1 MVFIDSS
8 IKLKSDEYLSITCL
22 DQVKYVVEFARAL
35 AATKGVYRVDL
46 LTRQISSPEVDW
58 SYGEPVEMLTTRS
71 DDADSSGDSS
81 GAYIIRLPCG
91 PRERCIKLHIM
102 FPVLRQIKF

>member
-1 MVFIDSS
+1 MVE
-8 IKLKSDEYLSITCL
+8 L
-22 DQVKYVVEFARAL
+22 ARAL

-58 SYGEPVEMLTTRS
+58 SYGEPIEMLTTRS
-71 DDADSSGDSS
+71 ESDADCGGDSS

-91 PRERCIKLHIM
+91 PRER
-102 FPVLRQIKF
+102 